1 MTGWRER
8 LEAECAAFE
17 HVSVGLIR
25 EQVEIIRHRID
36 VWTIGPT
43 PIHVE
48 HDQDRLYAD
57 EWRES

>member
-1 MTGWRER
+1 MNWQTR
-8 LEAECAAFE
+8 LNAEGEAFE
-17 HVSVGLIR
+17 AVSVAWIR

-36 VWTIGPT
+36 VWSIGPT

-48 HDQDRLYAD
+48 HDADRLYAD